1 MMFLAALQTHG
12 SKDAVSPL
20 TQLLIAELMLSVE
33 QRKLDVFARGST
45 RQEIK
50 ALENKPE
57 FTVADIGQLIA
68 IQMRDIG
75 VIEEILSAGRSI
87 QTAKEI
93 HKGRFS
99 GAARAHQ
106 GHEFA
111 ALNLE
116 RHSAH
121 GLHFYF
127 AGPIGLVNVD

>member
-1 MMFLAALQTHG
+1 
-12 SKDAVSPL
+12 
-20 TQLLIAELMLSVE
+20 ELMPSVE
-33 QRKLDVFARGST
+33 QWKLDVFARGST

-75 VIEEILSAGRSI
+75 VVEEILSAGRSI
-87 QTAKEI
+87 QTAKES
-93 HKGRFS
+93 HMGRFS

-106 GHEFA
+106 GNEFTA
-111 ALNLE
+111 PNFE

-127 AGPIGLVNVD
+127 AGTIGFVTSIKLTT